1 MDMMMNMVKEEVG
14 SLIETEKLNV
24 FHNMF
29 EKRVVRYADGRNGM
43 FVDTSLEITDGRLV
57 LHYNSLARKY
67 GHMTVEG
74 DLLTEYILQAYNAIN
89 MFEVQEGNKLDTW
102 RGIASKTNRLYEN
115 KLIKYIKITIE
126 HEIYQYANPDIVK
139 SSKTI
144 DGEKIY
150 YRLKMDVDSLD
161 KVLYGNA
168 EDIEPIQLDDGNRLF
183 GEDQHEYY
191 ISYFQEWYNDNRE
204 SILTKAQVKL
214 LDDLRT
220 VAKDRE
226 LTRETFEEA
235 TGVSWN
241 NYRDRLR
248 RIEDRIEK
256 AWRKQNPKK
265 KSRRRVSTTKRDAY
279 IKELL
284 ELINNPPKPETQN
297 IEITDMLVEGM
308 NSKYTEEIV
317 FEMTNKAWKGEE
329 LILFNRIVKGN
340 NSRRVAI
347 KAPMLMKLVEI
358 VVAEANSL
366 DTEEEE
372 FNLDTVNHIEDN
384 YTLLESN
391 KKETEEEVIDIYD
404 KEGNYLRTDT
414 VKVEKDKTANNIFKV
429 RPDGTW
435 SKINN

>member
-1 MDMMMNMVKEEVG
+1 MSMVKEEMEE
-14 SLIETEKLNV
+14 LIKVEKLKV
-24 FHNMF
+24 FHSFF
-29 EKRVVRYADGRNGM
+29 EKRVTRYPDGRNGL
-43 FVDTSLEITDGRLV
+43 FVDTSLEIKDGRLV
-57 LHYNSLARKY
+57 LHYNSLAKKY

-74 DLLTEYILQAYNAIN
+74 DLLTEYILQAYSAIN
-89 MFEVQEGNKLDTW
+89 MFEIQGVQEDEDELEVW
-102 RGIASKTNRLYEN
+102 QGIASKTNRLYEN
-115 KLIKYIKITIE
+115 KLIKYIKITVE
-126 HEIYQYANPDIVK
+126 HRIYEYANPDIVRG
-139 SSKTI
+139 SKTV
-144 DGEKIY
+144 DGERIY
-150 YRLKMDVDSLD
+150 YRLKMDIDSLD
-161 KVLYGNA
+161 KMLHENA

-183 GEDQHEYY
+183 GADEHEYY

-214 LDDLRT
+214 LDDLKT
-220 VAKDRE
+220 VARDRE
-226 LTRETFEEA
+226 LTRESFEEA

-248 RIEDRIEK
+248 RIEDRIKK
-256 AWRKQNPKK
+256 AWRKQAPKK
-265 KSRRRVSTTKRDAY
+265 KSRRRVSTAKRDAY

-284 ELINNPPKPETQN
+284 ELINNPSNPATQN

-366 DTEEEE
+366 DNEEEE

-384 YTLLESN
+384 YSLLESN
-391 KKETEEEVIDIYD
+391 KKEVIEETIDIYD

-414 VKVEKDKTANNIFKV
+414 VEVEKDKTANNIFKV

-435 SKINN
+435 SKINS